1 MLIDQEHAGII
12 MRAKTHP
19 RQLGIPL
26 SRWGR
31 NLIACCPFHSPE
43 ETSLFF
49 YDALG
54 YWRYRCLQCGSEGDL
69 VEFVMR
75 SRFNGMEEPAAR
87 AEAVDFLGTLES
99 DHDKQPQDEH
109 PWIKEIG
116 GEKSKVLENFVR
128 YCHWA
133 ACKSPSSAE
142 FLAARGW
149 NIGQAQL
156 YGLGYYSGDPEPFIS
171 YCMMS
176 GIERHQISF
185 YLDNLEAYHE
195 PRITI
200 PARNSKGL
208 IHSVYGRVLD
218 DTDSPHRY
226 ISYASG
232 PSDIPFNIQP
242 DISKPVIVEG
252 FFDALTADLAGIPGV
267 VSTMYQELSLS
278 HLYKLKACGAESV
291 TVILRRELD
300 RREQEFRIQKYLKM
314 AEQLDLRFK
323 SIVLP
328 KGETVDEVVRK
339 NGADQLISLVAQTEE
354 DTVHTHR
361 RSMLLQDIKENF
373 DTAMGC
379 PPDVSVGYAL
389 NTFPKLTQEIDG
401 IQSGCFYV
409 SSKPFGLKTTLLSSF
424 ALDLLQSNPKLKLI
438 YVALETP
445 RRQIFDRLVA
455 MLIGESVLT
464 VRKQSE
470 DEAVNQKILEATRDL
485 MAFVRNNRLEIWEDQ
500 PAFDNQELLNTLKD
514 EVREHPHLV
523 VIIDG
528 IDHLKVSDHI
538 DLSDIHERR
547 SSVVL
552 DLYKALD
559 IPIFVGG
566 ELIDSEQGLVGP
578 RAYLRDSDAIYWLE
592 SKGGNLFLTVD
603 SKRLG
608 NNQLYQGTLS
618 IDPLSNKMQ
627 EEPWNIENNGL

>member
-1 MLIDQEHAGII
+1 MLIDQEHTGI
-12 MRAKTHP
+12 MRTKTHP

-69 VEFVMR
+69 IEFVMR
-75 SRFNGMEEPAAR
+75 SRFNGMEEPQAR
-87 AEAVDFLGTLES
+87 AEALEFLGALEPDTS
-99 DHDKQPQDEH
+99 DPLQDEH

-116 GEKSKVLENFVR
+116 GEKSKVLESFVR

-142 FLAARGW
+142 FLSSRGW
-149 NIGQAQL
+149 SIGQAQL
-156 YGLGYYSGDPEPFIS
+156 YGLGYYSGDPEPFVS
-171 YCMMS
+171 YCMLS

-195 PRITI
+195 PSITI

-208 IHSVYGRVLD
+208 IHSVYGRLLD
-218 DTDSPHRY
+218 DDNHVHPY

-242 DISKPVIVEG
+242 ENDKPIIVEG

-267 VSTMYQELSLS
+267 VSTMYQELTQS
-278 HLYKLKACGAESV
+278 HLFKLKACGAESV
-291 TVILRRELD
+291 TVILRREAN
-300 RREQEFRIQKYLKM
+300 RREQEYRIQRYLKM
-314 AEQLDLRFK
+314 AEELNLKFK

-328 KGETVDEVVRK
+328 KDETIDQVVRK
-339 NGADQLISLVAQTEE
+339 NGADQLLSLIDQTEE

-373 DTAMGC
+373 DTAMAC
-379 PPDVSVGYAL
+379 PPDVSVGYAM
-389 NTFPKLTQEIDG
+389 NSFPKLTKEIDG

-409 SSKPFGLKTTLLSSF
+409 SSNPFGLKTTLLSSF

-438 YVALETP
+438 YLALETP
-445 RRQIFDRLVA
+445 RRQIFDRMVA
-455 MLIGESVLT
+455 MMIGKSVLT

-470 DEAVNQKILEATRDL
+470 SDETNQEILEATREL
-485 MAFVRNNRLEIWEDQ
+485 MAYVRNNRLEIWEDQ
-500 PAFDNQELLNTLKD
+500 PAFDNTEMLSILK
-514 EVREHPHLV
+514 EEQKEHPDLV

-528 IDHLKVSDHI
+528 IDHLKISDRP
-538 DLSDIHERR
+538 DLVDIHERR
-547 SSVVL
+547 SSVML

-559 IPIFVGG
+559 IPLFLGG
-566 ELIDSEQGLVGP
+566 ELIDSESGLVGP

-592 SKGGNLFLTVD
+592 SKGGNLFLTVN

-608 NNQLYQGTLS
+608 TNNLYRGTLS
-618 IDPLSNKMQ
+618 IDPDSDRMQ
-627 EEPWNIENNGL
+627 EA

>member
-1 MLIDQEHAGII
+1 MLIDSEHAGL
-12 MRAKTHP
+12 MRTKTHP

-43 ETSLFF
+43 ETSMFF

-75 SRFNGMEEPAAR
+75 SRFNGMEEPQAR
-87 AEAVDFLGTLES
+87 AEAIEFLGGLEPEQ
-99 DHDKQPQDEH
+99 DRQDEH

-116 GEKSKVLENFVR
+116 GEKSKVLESFVR

-133 ACKSPSSAE
+133 ACKSPSSEE
-142 FLAARGW
+142 FLASRGW
-149 NIGQAQL
+149 SIGQAQL
-156 YGLGYYSGDPEPFIS
+156 YGLGYYSGDPEPFYS
-171 YCMMS
+171 YCMLS
-176 GIERHQISF
+176 GIERHQVSF

-195 PRITI
+195 PCITI

-208 IHSVYGRVLD
+208 IHSVYGRLMED
-218 DTDSPHRY
+218 NGHSHPY

-242 DISKPVIVEG
+242 ENDKPIIVEG

-267 VSTMYQELSLS
+267 VSTMYQDLSQS
-278 HLYKLKACGAESV
+278 HLYKLKACGAQSI
-291 TVILRRELD
+291 TLILRREAN
-300 RREQEFRIQKYLKM
+300 RREQEYRIQSYLKM
-314 AEQLDLRFK
+314 AEELGLSLK

-328 KGETVDEVVRK
+328 KNETIDQIVRK
-339 NGADQLISLVAQTEE
+339 NGADQLLQLIEETET

-379 PPDVSVGYAL
+379 PPDVSVGYSL
-389 NTFPKLTQEIDG
+389 STFPQLTKEIDG

-424 ALDLLQSNPKLKLI
+424 ALDLLKSNQKLKLI
-438 YVALETP
+438 YIALETP

-455 MLIGESVLT
+455 MMIGESVLT
-464 VRKQSE
+464 VRKQNESE
-470 DEAVNQKILEATRDL
+470 EMNQRILEATREL
-485 MAFVRNNRLEIWEDQ
+485 MGYVRNNRLEIWEDQ
-500 PAFDNQELLNTLKD
+500 PAFDNTELLSILK
-514 EVREHPHLV
+514 EEQKEHPDLV

-528 IDHLKVSDHI
+528 IDHLKIADRP

-547 SSVVL
+547 SSVML

-559 IPIFVGG
+559 IPLFLGG
-566 ELIDSEQGLVGP
+566 ELIEEESTLVGP
-578 RAYLRDSDAIYWLE
+578 RPYLRDSDAIYWLE
-592 SKGGNLFLTVD
+592 SKGGNLFLTVN

-608 NNQLYQGTLS
+608 SNNLYRGTLS
-618 IDPLSNKMQ
+618 IHPESNKM
-627 EEPWNIENNGL
+627 EEA

>member
-99 DHDKQPQDEH
+99 DQGTQTQEEH

-133 ACKSPSSAE
+133 ACRSPSSAE

-242 DISKPVIVEG
+242 AISKPVIVEG

-379 PPDVSVGYAL
+379 PPDISVGYAL

-500 PAFDNQELLNTLKD
+500 PAFDNQELLNTLKE
-514 EVREHPHLV
+514 EVREHPNLV

-528 IDHLKVSDHI
+528 IDHLKVSDHV

-566 ELIDSEQGLVGP
+566 ELVDSEQGLVGP

-618 IDPLSNKMQ
+618 IDPLSNRMQ
-627 EEPWNIENNGL
+627 EEPWNIENNG

>member
-1 MLIDQEHAGII
+1 M
-12 MRAKTHP
+12 
-19 RQLGIPL
+19 L

-69 VEFVMR
+69 IEFVMR
-75 SRFNGMEEPAAR
+75 SRFNGMEEPQAR
-87 AEAVDFLGTLES
+87 AEALEFLGALEPDTS
-99 DHDKQPQDEH
+99 DPLQDEH

-116 GEKSKVLENFVR
+116 GEKSKVLESFVR

-142 FLAARGW
+142 YLSSRGW
-149 NIGQAQL
+149 SIGQAQL
-156 YGLGYYSGDPEPFIS
+156 YGLGYYSGDPEPFVS
-171 YCMMS
+171 YCMLS

-208 IHSVYGRVLD
+208 IHSVYGRLMED
-218 DTDSPHRY
+218 DSRSHPY
-226 ISYASG
+226 VSFASG

-242 DISKPVIVEG
+242 ENDKPIIVEG

-267 VSTMYQELSLS
+267 VSTMYQELTQS
-278 HLYKLKACGAESV
+278 HLFKLKACGAESV
-291 TVILRRELD
+291 TVILRREQN
-300 RREQEFRIQKYLKM
+300 RREQEYRIQRYLKM
-314 AEQLDLRFK
+314 AEELDLKFK

-328 KGETVDEVVRK
+328 KDETIDLVVRK
-339 NGADQLISLVAQTEE
+339 NGADQLISLIDQTEE

-379 PPDVSVGYAL
+379 PPDVSVGYAM
-389 NTFPKLTQEIDG
+389 NSFPKLTKEIDG

-409 SSKPFGLKTTLLSSF
+409 SANPFGLKTTLLSSF

-438 YVALETP
+438 YLALETP
-445 RRQIFDRLVA
+445 RRQIFDRMVA
-455 MLIGESVLT
+455 MMIGKSVLT
-464 VRKQSE
+464 VRKQNES
-470 DEAVNQKILEATRDL
+470 DEVNQQVLDATREL
-485 MAFVRNNRLEIWEDQ
+485 MAYVRNNRLEIWEDQ
-500 PAFDNQELLNTLKD
+500 PAFDNTEMLSILK
-514 EVREHPHLV
+514 EEQKEHPDLV

-528 IDHLKVSDHI
+528 IDHLKISDRP
-538 DLSDIHERR
+538 DLVDIHERR
-547 SSVVL
+547 SSVML

-559 IPIFVGG
+559 IPLFLGG
-566 ELIDSEQGLVGP
+566 ELIDSESGLVGP

-592 SKGGNLFLTVD
+592 SKGGNLFLSVN

-608 NNQLYQGTLS
+608 SNNLYRGTLS
-618 IDPLSNKMQ
+618 IDPDSNRMQ
-627 EEPWNIENNGL
+627 EA

>member
-75 SRFNGMEEPAAR
+75 SRFNGLDEHAAR
-87 AEAVDFLGTLES
+87 AEALDFLGTLEQE
-99 DHDKQPQDEH
+99 HEPKQEEH

-142 FLAARGW
+142 FLQSRGW
-149 NIGQAQL
+149 SIGQAQL
-156 YGLGYYSGDPEPFIS
+156 YGIGYYSGDPEPFVS
-171 YCMMS
+171 YCMLS

-185 YLDNLEAYHE
+185 YLDNLEAYRE

-218 DTDSPHRY
+218 DSDSSHTY
-226 ISYASG
+226 VSYASG
-232 PSDIPFNIQP
+232 PSDIPFNIQAEN
-242 DISKPVIVEG
+242 SKPIIVEG

-267 VSTMYQELSLS
+267 VSTMYQELSQS
-278 HLYKLKACGAESV
+278 HLYKLKACGADSV
-291 TVILRRELD
+291 TVILRREQD
-300 RREQEFRIQKYLKM
+300 RREQEYRIQKYLKM
-314 AEQLDLRFK
+314 AEELDLKFK

-328 KGETVDEVVRK
+328 KDETVDLVVRK
-339 NGADQLISLVAQTEE
+339 NGADQLLSLIAQTEE

-379 PPDVSVGYAL
+379 PPDVRVGYSL
-389 NTFPKLTQEIDG
+389 NTFPKLTKTIDG

-409 SSKPFGLKTTLLSSF
+409 SSKPFGLKTTLLSSIS
-424 ALDLLQSNPKLKLI
+424 LDLLQSNPNLKLI
-438 YVALETP
+438 YIALETP

-470 DEAVNQKILEATRDL
+470 DEAMNQKILEATREL
-485 MAFVRNNRLEIWEDQ
+485 MGFVRSNRLEIWDDQ
-500 PAFDNQELLNTLKD
+500 PDFDNRELIETLK
-514 EVREHPHLV
+514 EEAKEHPNLV
-523 VIIDG
+523 VVIDG
-528 IDHLKVSDHI
+528 IDHLKITDYFE
-538 DLSDIHERR
+538 LSDIHERR
-547 SSVVL
+547 SSVIL

-559 IPIFVGG
+559 IPLFLGG
-566 ELIDSEQGLVGP
+566 ELVDSEYGLIGP

-608 NNQLYQGTLS
+608 SNQLYQGNLS
-618 IDPLSNKMQ
+618 IDPLSNRMQ
-627 EEPWNIENNGL
+627 EEA

>member
-1 MLIDQEHAGII
+1 MLIDQEHAGI
-12 MRAKTHP
+12 MRIKTHP

-69 VEFVMR
+69 IEFVMR
-75 SRFNGMEEPAAR
+75 SRFNGMEEPQAR
-87 AEAVDFLGTLES
+87 NEAIEFLGAQEVEQQES
-99 DHDKQPQDEH
+99 LQDEH

-116 GEKSKVLENFVR
+116 GEKSRVLESFVR

-142 FLAARGW
+142 FLEKRGW
-149 NIGQAQL
+149 SIGQAQL
-156 YGLGYYSGDPEPFIS
+156 YGLGYYSGDPDPFVS
-171 YCMMS
+171 YCMLS

-208 IHSVYGRVLD
+208 IHSVYGRLID
-218 DTDSPHRY
+218 DDCKSHAY

-242 DISKPVIVEG
+242 ENEKPVIVEG

-267 VSTMYQELSLS
+267 VSTMYQEVSLS

-291 TVILRRELD
+291 TIILRREAN
-300 RREQEFRIQKYLKM
+300 RRDQEQRIQHYLKM
-314 AEQLDLRFK
+314 AESLNLKFK

-328 KGETVDEVVRK
+328 KDETIDQVVRN
-339 NGADQLISLVAQTEE
+339 NGADALISLIEQTEE
-354 DTVHTHR
+354 DTMHTHR
-361 RSMLLQDIKENF
+361 RTMLLQDIKENF
-373 DTAMGC
+373 DNAMGC
-379 PPDVSVGYAL
+379 PSDVSVGYSL
-389 NTFPKLTQEIDG
+389 STFPKLTKEIDG

-409 SSKPFGLKTTLLSSF
+409 SSSPFGLKTTLLSSIS
-424 ALDLLQSNPKLKLI
+424 LDMLQSNPKLKLI

-445 RRQIFDRLVA
+445 RRQIFDRMVA
-455 MLIGESVLT
+455 MMIGESVLT
-464 VRKQSE
+464 VRKQNESE
-470 DEAVNQKILEATRDL
+470 EINQRILEATREL
-485 MAFVRNNRLEIWEDQ
+485 MGYVRNNRLEIWEDT
-500 PAFDNQELLNTLKD
+500 PAFDSTELMNTLKD
-514 EVREHPHLV
+514 EQKEHPDLV
-523 VIIDG
+523 VVIDG
-528 IDHLKVSDHI
+528 IDHLKISDHA
-538 DLSDIHERR
+538 DLTDVHERR
-547 SSVVL
+547 SSVML

-559 IPIFVGG
+559 IPLFLGA
-566 ELIDSEQGLVGP
+566 ELIDSENGLIGP

-592 SKGGNLFLTVD
+592 SKGGNLFLTVN

-608 NNQLYQGTLS
+608 SNNLYKGTLYM
-618 IDPLSNKMQ
+618 DPESNKMQ
-627 EEPWNIENNGL
+627 EA

>member
-1 MLIDQEHAGII
+1 MIIDQEHAGIV

-69 VEFVMR
+69 IEFVMR
-75 SRFNGMEEPAAR
+75 SRFNGMDEAAAR
-87 AEAVDFLGTLES
+87 AEAVDFLGTLEP
-99 DHDKQPQDEH
+99 DRDREQDEH

-133 ACKSPSSAE
+133 ACRSPSSAD
-142 FLAARGW
+142 FLASRGW
-149 NIGQAQL
+149 SIGQAQL
-156 YGLGYYSGDPEPFIS
+156 YGIGYYSGDPEPFVS
-171 YCMMS
+171 FCMMS

-185 YLDNLEAYHE
+185 YLDNLDAYHE

-208 IHSVYGRVLD
+208 IHSVYGRLID
-218 DTDSPHRY
+218 ESDGPHTY
-226 ISYASG
+226 VSYASG
-232 PSDIPFNIQP
+232 PGDIPFNIQS
-242 DISKPVIVEG
+242 DITKPVIVEG

-291 TVILRRELD
+291 TIILRREQD
-300 RREQEFRIQKYLKM
+300 RREQEYRIQKYLKM
-314 AEQLDLRFK
+314 AEHLNLKFK

-328 KGETVDEVVRK
+328 KDETVDVVVRK
-339 NGADQLISLVAQTEE
+339 NGADQLLSLVENTVE

-373 DTAMGC
+373 DAAMMC

-389 NTFPKLTQEIDG
+389 NTFPKLNQEIDG

-409 SSKPFGLKTTLLSSF
+409 SSKPFGLKTTLLSSL
-424 ALDLLQSNPKLKLI
+424 ALDLIQSNPKLKLI
-438 YVALETP
+438 YIALETP

-470 DEAVNQKILEATRDL
+470 DEGVNQKILEATRDL
-485 MAFVRNNRLEIWEDQ
+485 MAFVRNNRLEIWDDQ
-500 PAFDNQELLNTLKD
+500 FDFDNVELLANL
-514 EVREHPHLV
+514 REEIKQHHNLV
-523 VIIDG
+523 VVIDG
-528 IDHLKVSDHI
+528 IDHLKVSDHTE
-538 DLSDIHERR
+538 LVDIHERR
-547 SSVVL
+547 SSVIL

-559 IPIFVGG
+559 IPMFVGG
-566 ELIDSEQGLVGP
+566 ELISSEEGLVGP

-592 SKGGNLFLTVD
+592 SKDGKMVLTVD

-608 NNQLYQGTLS
+608 NNQLYQGPIS
-618 IDPLSNKMQ
+618 IDPASNRMQ
-627 EEPWNIENNGL
+627 EEAEIE

>member
-1 MLIDQEHAGII
+1 MLIDQEKAGMI

-43 ETSLFF
+43 ETSMFF

-69 VEFVMR
+69 IEFVMR
-75 SRFNGMEEPAAR
+75 SRFNGLDVPAAR
-87 AEAVDFLGTLES
+87 AEALEFLGTLEP
-99 DHDKQPQDEH
+99 DHESKQDEH
-109 PWIKEIG
+109 PWLKEVG

-133 ACKSPSSAE
+133 ACKSPSSEE
-142 FLAARGW
+142 FFKSRGW
-149 NIGQAQL
+149 SIGQAQL
-156 YGLGYYSGDPEPFIS
+156 YGLGYYSGDPEPFVS
-171 YCMMS
+171 YCMLS

-185 YLDNLEAYHE
+185 YLDNLEAYRE

-208 IHSVYGRVLD
+208 IHSVYGRVID
-218 DTDSPHRY
+218 DADSSHTY
-226 ISYASG
+226 VSYASG
-232 PSDIPFNIQP
+232 PSDIPFNIQSKN
-242 DISKPVIVEG
+242 SKPIIVEG

-291 TVILRRELD
+291 TVILRREQD

-314 AEQLDLRFK
+314 AEEMDLKFK

-328 KGETVDEVVRK
+328 KGETVDQVVRK
-339 NGADQLISLVAQTEE
+339 RGADQLINLVAHTEE

-389 NTFPKLTQEIDG
+389 NSFPKLTQTIDG

-409 SSKPFGLKTTLLSSF
+409 SSKPFGLKTTLLTSF
-424 ALDLLQSNPKLKLI
+424 ALDLIQSNPNLKLI
-438 YVALETP
+438 YIALETP
-445 RRQIFDRLVA
+445 RRQIFDRMVA
-455 MLIGESVLT
+455 MLTGESVLT

-470 DEAVNQKILEATRDL
+470 DESINQKTLEATREL
-485 MAFVRNNRLEIWEDQ
+485 MAFVKSNRLEIWDDQ
-500 PAFDNQELLNTLKD
+500 PVFDNKELLETLKE
-514 EVREHPHLV
+514 EVKEHPNLL

-528 IDHLKVSDHI
+528 IDHLKISDRG
-538 DLSDIHERR
+538 DLSDIYERR
-547 SSVVL
+547 SSVIL
-552 DLYKALD
+552 DMYKALD
-559 IPIFVGG
+559 IPLFLGG
-566 ELIDSEQGLVGP
+566 ELIDSEQGLIGP

-592 SKGGNLFLTVD
+592 SKGGNLFLSVD

-608 NNQLYQGTLS
+608 SNQLFQGTLE
-618 IDPLSNKMQ
+618 IDAKSNRMQ
-627 EEPWNIENNGL
+627 EAT

>member
-99 DHDKQPQDEH
+99 DQGSQTQEEH

-133 ACKSPSSAE
+133 ACRSPSSAE

-379 PPDVSVGYAL
+379 PPDISVGYAL

-485 MAFVRNNRLEIWEDQ
+485 MAFVRSNRLEIWEDQ
-500 PAFDNQELLNTLKD
+500 PAFDNQELLNTLKE
-514 EVREHPHLV
+514 EVREHPNLV

-528 IDHLKVSDHI
+528 IDHLKVSDHV

-566 ELIDSEQGLVGP
+566 ELVDSEQGLVGP

-608 NNQLYQGTLS
+608 SNQLYQGTLS
-618 IDPLSNKMQ
+618 IDPLSNRMQ
-627 EEPWNIENNGL
+627 EEPWNIENNG

>member
-99 DHDKQPQDEH
+99 DQGKQTQEEH

-133 ACKSPSSAE
+133 ACRSPSSAE

-252 FFDALTADLAGIPGV
+252 FEWSRPCT
-267 VSTMYQELSLS
+267 
-278 HLYKLKACGAESV
+278 
-291 TVILRRELD
+291 RN
-300 RREQEFRIQKYLKM
+300 FR
-314 AEQLDLRFK
+314 
-323 SIVLP
+323 
-328 KGETVDEVVRK
+328 
-339 NGADQLISLVAQTEE
+339 
-354 DTVHTHR
+354 
-361 RSMLLQDIKENF
+361 
-373 DTAMGC
+373 
-379 PPDVSVGYAL
+379 
-389 NTFPKLTQEIDG
+389 
-401 IQSGCFYV
+401 
-409 SSKPFGLKTTLLSSF
+409 
-424 ALDLLQSNPKLKLI
+424 
-438 YVALETP
+438 
-445 RRQIFDRLVA
+445 
-455 MLIGESVLT
+455 
-464 VRKQSE
+464 
-470 DEAVNQKILEATRDL
+470 
-485 MAFVRNNRLEIWEDQ
+485 
-500 PAFDNQELLNTLKD
+500 
-514 EVREHPHLV
+514 
-523 VIIDG
+523 
-528 IDHLKVSDHI
+528 
-538 DLSDIHERR
+538 
-547 SSVVL
+547 
-552 DLYKALD
+552 
-559 IPIFVGG
+559 
-566 ELIDSEQGLVGP
+566 
-578 RAYLRDSDAIYWLE
+578 
-592 SKGGNLFLTVD
+592 
-603 SKRLG
+603 
-608 NNQLYQGTLS
+608 
-618 IDPLSNKMQ
+618 
-627 EEPWNIENNGL
+627 

>member
-1 MLIDQEHAGII
+1 MIIDQEHAGLVRI
-12 MRAKTHP
+12 KTHP

-31 NLIACCPFHSPE
+31 NLIACCPFHAPE

-75 SRFNGMEEPAAR
+75 SRFNGMEEPQAR
-87 AEAVDFLGTLES
+87 AEAIEFLGGLEPENN
-99 DHDKQPQDEH
+99 DTFQDEH

-116 GEKSKVLENFVR
+116 GEKSKVLESFVR

-133 ACKSPSSAE
+133 ACRSPSSAE
-142 FLAARGW
+142 YLSSRGW
-149 NIGQAQL
+149 SIGQAQL
-156 YGLGYYSGDPEPFIS
+156 YGLGYYSGDPEPFVS
-171 YCMMS
+171 YCMLS

-208 IHSVYGRVLD
+208 IHSVYGRLMD
-218 DTDSPHRY
+218 DDNHGHPY
-226 ISYASG
+226 VSYASG

-242 DISKPVIVEG
+242 ENDKPIIDEG

-291 TVILRRELD
+291 TLILRREAN
-300 RREQEFRIQKYLKM
+300 RREQEFRIQRYLKM
-314 AEQLDLRFK
+314 AEELNLKFK

-328 KGETVDEVVRK
+328 QDETIDLVVRK
-339 NGADQLISLVAQTEE
+339 NGADQLISLIDQTEE

-379 PPDVSVGYAL
+379 PPDVSVGYAM
-389 NTFPKLTQEIDG
+389 NTFPKLTKEIDG

-409 SSKPFGLKTTLLSSF
+409 SSNPFGLKTTLLSSF
-424 ALDLLQSNPKLKLI
+424 ALDLLQSNQKLKII
-438 YVALETP
+438 YLALETP
-445 RRQIFDRLVA
+445 RRQIFDRMVA
-455 MLIGESVLT
+455 MMIGKSVLT
-464 VRKQSE
+464 VRKQNES
-470 DEAVNQKILEATRDL
+470 DEVNQEILEATREL
-485 MAFVRNNRLEIWEDQ
+485 MGYVRNNRLEIWEDQ
-500 PAFDNQELLNTLKD
+500 PAFDNAELLSILK
-514 EVREHPHLV
+514 EEQKEHPDLV

-528 IDHLKVSDHI
+528 IDHLKISDRP
-538 DLSDIHERR
+538 DLVDIHERR
-547 SSVVL
+547 SSVML

-559 IPIFVGG
+559 IPLFLGG
-566 ELIDSEQGLVGP
+566 ELIDSENGLIGP

-592 SKGGNLFLTVD
+592 SKGGNLFLTVN

-608 NNQLYQGTLS
+608 SNNLYHGTLS
-618 IDPLSNKMQ
+618 IEPDSNRMQ
-627 EEPWNIENNGL
+627 EA

>member
-75 SRFNGMEEPAAR
+75 SRFNGLEEQAAR
-87 AEAVDFLGTLES
+87 AEAVDFLGTLEPE
-99 DHDKQPQDEH
+99 HDNKQDEH

-116 GEKSKVLENFVR
+116 GEKSRVLESFVR

-133 ACKSPSSAE
+133 ACKSPSSAD
-142 FLAARGW
+142 FLSARGW
-149 NIGQAQL
+149 SIGQAQL
-156 YGLGYYSGDPEPFIS
+156 YGLGYYSGDPEPFVS
-171 YCMMS
+171 YCMLS
-176 GIERHQISF
+176 GIERHEISF

-218 DTDSPHRY
+218 DADSPHRY

-232 PSDIPFNIQP
+232 PGDIPFNIQP
-242 DISKPVIVEG
+242 DNNKPLIVEG

-278 HLYKLKACGAESV
+278 HLYKLKACGAEEV
-291 TVILRRELD
+291 CVILRREQD
-300 RREQEFRIQKYLKM
+300 RREQEYRIQKYLKM
-314 AEQLDLRFK
+314 SEDLGLKFK
-323 SIVLP
+323 SIILP
-328 KGETVDEVVRK
+328 KGETVDQVIRK
-339 NGADQLISLVAQTEE
+339 NGADQLISLVKETEE

-389 NTFPKLTQEIDG
+389 NTFPRLTHEIDG

-409 SSKPFGLKTTLLSSF
+409 SSKPFGLKTTLLSSL
-424 ALDLLQSNPKLKLI
+424 ALDLVQSNPKLKLI
-438 YVALETP
+438 YIALETP

-470 DEAVNQKILEATRDL
+470 DESVNQKILEATRDL
-485 MAFVRNNRLEIWEDQ
+485 MGFVRSNRLEIWEDQ
-500 PAFDNQELLNTLKD
+500 PSFDNRELLSTLKE
-514 EVREHPHLV
+514 EVKEHSNLV
-523 VIIDG
+523 VIVDG
-528 IDHLKVSDHI
+528 IDQLKVSDHA
-538 DLSDIHERR
+538 DMPDIHERR
-547 SSVVL
+547 SSVIL

-559 IPIFVGG
+559 IPMFIGG
-566 ELIDSEQGLVGP
+566 ELIDSEQGLIGP

-592 SKGGNLFLTVD
+592 SKGGNMFLTVD

-618 IDPLSNKMQ
+618 IEPLSNRMQ
-627 EEPWNIENNGL
+627 EEIELG

>member
-1 MLIDQEHAGII
+1 MLLDQERAGI
-12 MRAKTHP
+12 MRTKTHP

-69 VEFVMR
+69 IEFVMR
-75 SRFNGMEEPAAR
+75 SRFNGMEEPQAR
-87 AEAVDFLGTLES
+87 AEALEFLGALEPDTS
-99 DHDKQPQDEH
+99 DPLQDEH

-116 GEKSKVLENFVR
+116 GEKSKVLESFVR

-142 FLAARGW
+142 YLSSRGW
-149 NIGQAQL
+149 SIGQAQL
-156 YGLGYYSGDPEPFIS
+156 YGLGYYSGDPEPFVS
-171 YCMMS
+171 YCMLS

-208 IHSVYGRVLD
+208 IHSVYGRLMED
-218 DTDSPHRY
+218 DSRSHPY
-226 ISYASG
+226 VSFASG

-242 DISKPVIVEG
+242 ENDKPIIVEG

-267 VSTMYQELSLS
+267 VSTMYQELTQS
-278 HLYKLKACGAESV
+278 HLFKLKACGAESV
-291 TVILRRELD
+291 TVILRREQN
-300 RREQEFRIQKYLKM
+300 RREQEYRIQRYLKM
-314 AEQLDLRFK
+314 AEELDLKFK

-328 KGETVDEVVRK
+328 KDETIDLVVRK
-339 NGADQLISLVAQTEE
+339 NGADQLISLIDQTEE

-379 PPDVSVGYAL
+379 PPDVSVGYAM
-389 NTFPKLTQEIDG
+389 NSFPKLTKEIDG

-409 SSKPFGLKTTLLSSF
+409 SANPFGLKTTLLSSF

-438 YVALETP
+438 YLALETP
-445 RRQIFDRLVA
+445 RRQIFDRMVA
-455 MLIGESVLT
+455 MMIGKSVLT
-464 VRKQSE
+464 VRKQNES
-470 DEAVNQKILEATRDL
+470 DEVNQQVLDATREL
-485 MAFVRNNRLEIWEDQ
+485 MAYVRNNRLEIWEDQ
-500 PAFDNQELLNTLKD
+500 PAFDNTEMLSILK
-514 EVREHPHLV
+514 EEQKEHPDLV

-528 IDHLKVSDHI
+528 IDHLKISDRP
-538 DLSDIHERR
+538 DLVDIHERR
-547 SSVVL
+547 SSVML

-559 IPIFVGG
+559 IPLFLGG
-566 ELIDSEQGLVGP
+566 ELIDSESGLVGP

-592 SKGGNLFLTVD
+592 SKGGNLFLSVN

-608 NNQLYQGTLS
+608 SNNLYRGTLS
-618 IDPLSNKMQ
+618 IDPDSNRMQ
-627 EEPWNIENNGL
+627 EA

>member
-1 MLIDQEHAGII
+1 MIIDQEHAGLVRI
-12 MRAKTHP
+12 KTHP

-75 SRFNGMEEPAAR
+75 SRFNGMEEPQAR
-87 AEAVDFLGTLES
+87 AEAIEF
-99 DHDKQPQDEH
+99 
-109 PWIKEIG
+109 G
-116 GEKSKVLENFVR
+116 GEKSKVLESFVR

-133 ACKSPSSAE
+133 ACRSPSSAE
-142 FLAARGW
+142 YLSSRGW
-149 NIGQAQL
+149 SIGQAQL
-156 YGLGYYSGDPEPFIS
+156 YGLGYYSGDPEPFVS
-171 YCMMS
+171 YCMLS

-208 IHSVYGRVLD
+208 IHSVYGRLMD
-218 DTDSPHRY
+218 DDNHGHPY
-226 ISYASG
+226 VSYASG

-242 DISKPVIVEG
+242 DNDKPIIVEG

-291 TVILRRELD
+291 TLILRREQN
-300 RREQEFRIQKYLKM
+300 RREQEFRIQRYLKM
-314 AEQLDLRFK
+314 AKELDLKFK

-328 KGETVDEVVRK
+328 KDETIDLVVRK
-339 NGADQLISLVAQTEE
+339 NGADQLISLIDQTEE

-379 PPDVSVGYAL
+379 PPDVSVGYAM
-389 NTFPKLTQEIDG
+389 NSFPKLTKEIDG

-409 SSKPFGLKTTLLSSF
+409 SSSPFGLKTTLLSSF
-424 ALDLLQSNPKLKLI
+424 ALDLLKSNPKLKLI
-438 YVALETP
+438 YLALETP
-445 RRQIFDRLVA
+445 RRQIFDRMVA
-455 MLIGESVLT
+455 MMIGKSVLT
-464 VRKQSE
+464 VRKQNES
-470 DEAVNQKILEATRDL
+470 DEVNQMVLEATRDL
-485 MAFVRNNRLEIWEDQ
+485 MAYVRSNRLEIWEDL
-500 PAFDNQELLNTLKD
+500 PAFDNTELLSILKD
-514 EVREHPHLV
+514 EQKEHPDLV

-528 IDHLKVSDHI
+528 IDHLKISDRP
-538 DLSDIHERR
+538 DLVDIHERR
-547 SSVVL
+547 SSVML

-559 IPIFVGG
+559 IPLFLGG
-566 ELIDSEQGLVGP
+566 ELIDSENGLVGP

-592 SKGGNLFLTVD
+592 SKGGNLFLTVN

-608 NNQLYQGTLS
+608 SNNLYRGTLS
-618 IDPLSNKMQ
+618 IDPESNRMQ
-627 EEPWNIENNGL
+627 EA